1 MLWLLIAVGA
11 AVTAS
16 VCPQTREKVKDVPWM
31 PLAVFVGLGV
41 LSKKVGDG
49 FGDFGTDMGQLLG
62 LQRCWSDGPEYT
74 AYYDIHYQTTSRKAA
89 DNFL

>member
-31 PLAVFVGLGV
+31 PLAVLVGLGV
-41 LSKKVGDG
+41 LREKIDDG
-49 FGDFGTDMGQLLG
+49 LETFGTDIAQQLELR
-62 LQRCWSDGPEYT
+62 RCHEYT
-74 AYYDIHYQTTSRKAA
+74 AYYDIQYKTTCR
-89 DNFL
+89 